1 MNPFLV
7 VNRHQLNARA
17 GLVRFG
23 DAPPSIWDLPGER
36 TPRGNVPCNH
46 CGEPRPFHKQP
57 MLARDRA
64 LRKANPIGNSALP
77 TRKTPALGRRGVSS
91 KMIW

>member
-17 GLVRFG
+17 GLIRFG

-36 TPRGNVPCNH
+36 TPRGNVPRNH
-46 CGEPRPFHKQP
+46 CGELHPFRKQP
-57 MLARDRA
+57 LLARDHA
-64 LRKANPIGNSALP
+64 LLKADPIGDSALP
-77 TRKTPALGRRGVSS
+77 ARKTPALGRRGVSW